1 LSSTGTPSCRQGGL
15 ADVTI
20 APVRVA
26 HATEVPAAAR
36 RLLVLSDAP
45 TSSVPFARRIQ
56 AAGHQVSIAPLSCG
70 RVAVRRGAVDVVLL
84 DLRVTTRPVPAASH
98 VQAAATLGVPVL
110 VIGNPQLDPAGVLD
124 AGADDVLARPLALPE
139 LLARIEAH
147 HRRAAGVRYG
157 DVLLDV
163 TARRAWRGPDV
174 LPLAY
179 NEFTLLHALAARRG
193 GLLTHEEAVRAI
205 WGDGPR
211 PGRTA
216 CYAVAFRLRHKLGG
230 AGARVTL
237 RSVRQMGFR
246 LDLDRDQKF
255 SAE

>member
-1 LSSTGTPSCRQGGL
+1 MT
-15 ADVTI
+15 V
-20 APVRVA
+20 APIR
-26 HATEVPAAAR
+26 AAALAAPPATIR

-45 TSSVPFARRIQ
+45 TDSLRFARRIQ
-56 AAGHQVSIAPLSCG
+56 ATGHPVSIAPLSCG
-70 RVAVRRGAVDVVLL
+70 RLAVRRNAVDVVLL
-84 DLRVTTRPVPAASH
+84 DLRVTTQPAPAAAH
-98 VQAAATLGVPVL
+98 VRAAATLGVPVV
-110 VIGNPQLDPAGVLD
+110 VIGGAELDLAGVLD
-124 AGADDVLARPLALPE
+124 AGADDALTRPLVLPE

-147 HRRAAGVRYG
+147 HRRAAGVRHG

-163 TARRAWRGPDV
+163 TARQAWLGTER

-193 GLLTHEEAVRAI
+193 GLLSHEEAVRAI

-216 CYAVAFRLRHKLGG
+216 CYAVAFRLRHKLGA

-237 RSVRQMGFR
+237 RSVRRMGFR
-246 LDLDRDQKF
+246 LDLDSDWKF
-255 SAE
+255 DTE

>member
-1 LSSTGTPSCRQGGL
+1 M
-15 ADVTI
+15 TI
-20 APVRVA
+20 APIRAAHPVEPSVA
-26 HATEVPAAAR
+26 RR

-45 TSSVPFARRIQ
+45 TESVPFARRIQ
-56 AAGHQVSIAPLSCG
+56 AAGHPVSIAPLSCG
-70 RVAVRRGAVDVVLL
+70 RLAVRRGAVDVVLL
-84 DLRVTTRPVPAASH
+84 DLRLTTRPAS
-98 VQAAATLGVPVL
+98 AAAHVRAAAALGVPVV
-110 VIGNPQLDPAGVLD
+110 VIGAPRLDLAGVLD
-124 AGADDVLARPLALPE
+124 AGADDALTRPVVLPE

-163 TARRAWRGPDV
+163 TARQAWLGVDP

-193 GLLTHEEAVRAI
+193 ALLSHDEAVQAI

-216 CYAVAFRLRHKLGG
+216 CYAVAFRLRHRLGA
-230 AGARVTL
+230 AGARVSL
-237 RSVRQMGFR
+237 HSVRRMGFR
-246 LDLDRDQKF
+246 LELD
-255 SAE
+255 

>member
-1 LSSTGTPSCRQGGL
+1 
-15 ADVTI
+15 VTI
-20 APVRVA
+20 APIRAA
-26 HATEVPAAAR
+26 HATEAPAAAR

-45 TSSVPFARRIQ
+45 TDSVPFARRIQ
-56 AAGHQVSIAPLSCG
+56 ATGHAVSIAPLSCG
-70 RVAVRRGAVDVVLL
+70 RLAVRRGAIDVVLL
-84 DLRVTTRPVPAASH
+84 DLRVTTQPTPAAAH
-98 VQAAATLGVPVL
+98 VHAAATLGVPVV
-110 VIGNPQLDPAGVLD
+110 VIGNARLDLAGVLD
-124 AGADDVLARPLALPE
+124 AGADDALTRPLVLPE

-147 HRRAAGVRYG
+147 HRRAAGVRFG

-163 TARRAWRGPDV
+163 TARQAWLGPDP

-193 GLLTHEEAVRAI
+193 GLLPHEEAVRAI

-216 CYAVAFRLRHKLGG
+216 CYAVAFRLRHKLGA

-237 RSVRQMGFR
+237 RSVRRMGFR
-246 LDLDRDQKF
+246 LELDCDRKV